1 MAITKILNIQESE
14 GRNPASHLKNAL
26 EYIQNPDKTEECVLV
41 GGINC
46 LPDTAF
52 EQMEE
57 TKNIF
62 HKTGKRQGYHVI
74 ISFSPEEKVTAEQ
87 AMYVLEHFAKD
98 VLGNDYEAVYAVHTD
113 REHMHGHLIW
123 NSVSMTT
130 GKKYNSPK
138 GNWKNH
144 LQPITNKYCDELG
157 LSIMPAEYSRN
168 PKNIS
173 RDKWE
178 KEMSMKDIIL
188 RDAKMCAYAAG
199 NVEHFKYLMK
209 RLGYVFKK
217 DAWMEVQAPG
227 FRYYHKLAKM
237 DEMFSEDM
245 LRHHVDMPWMAK
257 PYFYSSDIRGLH
269 RAKLSPFQKKFYAK
283 LYRLRVVEQKRF
295 VVGGAKYAEDLKRF
309 HQLQDEYLLL
319 VNNDIK
325 SIVELVDF
333 ISEKEDRIQQI
344 EGRQKEIYRESS
356 SRKRSIKNEE
366 QYREYQI
373 WHMEVQEELDEL
385 KQEKRNVKRQIQLAD
400 DIVKEDLYTA
410 YYAVTGKEEIVA
422 DRDVEIP
429 GMEEN
434 TEVEKVAAAVV
445 KLDANVEVM
454 NPNNNQNEIGR
465 QKEQTD
471 SARKQQ
477 TGLEGIGIPEV
488 HNSSDVNVARMD
500 ESTTDV
506 TGKSE
511 FVETRETEPVD
522 KAGWIIRRISELGGY
537 ENVDDSAKVDVF
549 GFDIADVSGSIR
561 LFSDVMKRL
570 EIKLAG
576 DELYEEFQR
585 IYDESVGRDAGKDKA
600 EDKMRNRGRGR

>member
-1 MAITKILNIQESE
+1 MAITKILNIMESE

-98 VLGNDYEAVYAVHTD
+98 VLSDDYEAVYAVHTD

-138 GNWKNH
+138 SNWKNH

-157 LSIMPAEYSRN
+157 LAIMPAEYSRN

-178 KEMSMKDIIL
+178 REMSMKEIIL

-227 FRYYHKLAKM
+227 FRYYHKLAKL

-245 LRHHVDMPWMAK
+245 LRHYVDMPWMSK

-269 RAKLSPFQKKFYAK
+269 RAKLSSFQKKFYAK
-283 LYRLRVVEQKRF
+283 LYRLRIVEQKRF
-295 VVGGAKYAEDLKRF
+295 AVGGAKYTEDLKRF
-309 HQLQDEYLLL
+309 HQLQDEYLLI

-325 SIVELVDF
+325 SVVDLVDF
-333 ISEKEDRIQQI
+333 INEQEEKIQQI
-344 EGRQKEIYRESS
+344 EDRQHEIYRESS

-373 WHMEVQEELDEL
+373 WHVEVQEELDEL
-385 KQEKRNVKRQIQLAD
+385 KQEKRKIKRQIQLAD
-400 DIVKEDLYTA
+400 DIIKEDLYTA
-410 YYAVTGKEEIVA
+410 YYAVSGKEEIVA

-429 GMEEN
+429 GMEEK
-434 TEVEKVAAAVV
+434 TAVEEVVAVV
-445 KLDANVEVM
+445 VEPDANVEVM
-454 NPNNNQNEIGR
+454 NPNNNQNDTSVMPDIR
-465 QKEQTD
+465 N
-471 SARKQQ
+471 
-477 TGLEGIGIPEV
+477 V
-488 HNSSDVNVARMD
+488 SDVNTARMD
-500 ESTTDV
+500 EDITDV
-506 TGKSE
+506 TDKGE
-511 FVETRETEPVD
+511 YVEIRETEPVD
-522 KAGWIIRRISELGGY
+522 KADWIVRIISELGGY
-537 ENVDDSAKVDVF
+537 ENVSNSVKADIF
-549 GFDIADVSGSIR
+549 GFDIAAVSGSIR
-561 LFSDVMKRL
+561 LFSDVMK
-570 EIKLAG
+570 KLGMKLDG

-585 IYDESVGRDAGKDKA
+585 IYDETVSRDADK
-600 EDKMRNRGRGR
+600 EKVRDKIGNRGRGR

>member
-1 MAITKILNIQESE
+1 MAITKILNIMESE

-98 VLGNDYEAVYAVHTD
+98 VLGDDYEVVYAVHTD

-138 GNWKNH
+138 SNWKNH

-157 LSIMPAEYSRN
+157 LAIMPAEYSRN

-178 KEMSMKDIIL
+178 REMSMKEIIL

-227 FRYYHKLAKM
+227 FRYYHKLAKL

-245 LRHHVDMPWMAK
+245 LRHYVDMPWMSK

-269 RAKLSPFQKKFYAK
+269 RAKLSSFQKKFYAK
-283 LYRLRVVEQKRF
+283 LYRLRIVEQKRF
-295 VVGGAKYAEDLKRF
+295 AVGGAKYTEDLKRF
-309 HQLQDEYLLL
+309 HQLQDEYLLI

-325 SIVELVDF
+325 SVVDLVDF
-333 ISEKEDRIQQI
+333 INEQEEKIQQI
-344 EGRQKEIYRESS
+344 EDRQHEIYRESS

-373 WHMEVQEELDEL
+373 WHVEVQEELDEL
-385 KQEKRNVKRQIQLAD
+385 KQEKRKIKRQIQLAD
-400 DIVKEDLYTA
+400 DIIKEDLYTA
-410 YYAVTGKEEIVA
+410 YYAVSGKEEIVA

-429 GMEEN
+429 GMEEK
-434 TEVEKVAAAVV
+434 TAVEEVVAVV
-445 KLDANVEVM
+445 VEPDANVEVM
-454 NPNNNQNEIGR
+454 NPNNNQNDTSVMPDIR
-465 QKEQTD
+465 N
-471 SARKQQ
+471 
-477 TGLEGIGIPEV
+477 V
-488 HNSSDVNVARMD
+488 SDVNTARMD
-500 ESTTDV
+500 EDITDV
-506 TGKSE
+506 TDKGE
-511 FVETRETEPVD
+511 YVEIRETEPVD
-522 KAGWIIRRISELGGY
+522 KADWIVRIISELGGY
-537 ENVDDSAKVDVF
+537 ENVSNSVKADIF
-549 GFDIADVSGSIR
+549 GFDIAAVSGSIR
-561 LFSDVMKRL
+561 LFSDVMK
-570 EIKLAG
+570 KLGMKLDG

-585 IYDESVGRDAGKDKA
+585 IYDETVSRDADK
-600 EDKMRNRGRGR
+600 EKVRDKIGNRGRGR